1 MTISEYCVDLLESTH
16 LAIVP
21 GSSFTEFGKGFVRI
35 SYAYEMDV
43 LKEGM
48 KRLAKYLNT
57 K

>member
-1 MTISEYCVDLLESTH
+1 
-16 LAIVP
+16 
-21 GSSFTEFGKGFVRI
+21 RI

>member
-1 MTISEYCVDLLESTH
+1 MTIAKCVDLLESTH

>member
-1 MTISEYCVDLLESTH
+1 
-16 LAIVP
+16 
-21 GSSFTEFGKGFVRI
+21 GFVRI

>member
-1 MTISEYCVDLLESTH
+1 MTILEFCVDLLESTH

-21 GSSFTEFGKGFVRI
+21 GSSFTELKGFVRI